1 MEVVDA
7 RGIAINMYYLSA
19 VCKKSNFFQD
29 DEIRPWMTVT
39 TVQMKNPL
47 FQIYFTSQRKLS
59 KEQILE

>member
-7 RGIAINMYYLSA
+7 RGVAINMYYLSA
-19 VCKKSNFFQD
+19 VRKKSNFFQD

-47 FQIYFTSQRKLS
+47 F
-59 KEQILE
+59 

>member
-19 VCKKSNFFQD
+19 VHKKSNFFQD
-29 DEIRPWMTVT
+29 DEIRPWMTET

-47 FQIYFTSQRKLS
+47 FQIYFISQRKLS